1 MFLHNMETKNLTKTN
16 SISFLYFIKLSLNS
30 LDLFLNYFHNTKIEK
45 MKGNNNDRYMKSY

>member
-1 MFLHNMETKNLTKTN
+1 METKNLTKTN

-30 LDLFLNYFHNTKIEK
+30 LDLFLNYFHKTKIEK